1 MDLTK
6 IPMNFNTENGRIQ
19 KKNSIALEYAV
30 FSAFRKWLTAR
41 RLRNVDKIR
50 PAFCA

>member
-30 FSAFRKWLTAR
+30 FSAFRTWLTAR
-41 RLRNVDKIR
+41 CLKHIDKIR